1 MHKNKIKIKTR
12 ERKSNEMHH
21 HKQNPINLNLTGSR
35 EPLSINLF
43 KLFSNITY
51 STTQNLARKTD
62 LLKYQIE
69 LCIQLENFHRL
80 FALF

>member
-1 MHKNKIKIKTR
+1 MHTYKNQIKIKTR

-51 STTQNLARKTD
+51 STNKT
-62 LLKYQIE
+62 LLEK
-69 LCIQLENFHRL
+69 LTC
-80 FALF
+80 